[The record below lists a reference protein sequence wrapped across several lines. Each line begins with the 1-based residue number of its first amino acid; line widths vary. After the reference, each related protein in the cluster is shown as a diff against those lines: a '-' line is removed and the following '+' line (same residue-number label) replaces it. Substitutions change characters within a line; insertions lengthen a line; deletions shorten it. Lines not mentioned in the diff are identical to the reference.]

1 MVRRIYPLIW
11 LSMLFL
17 LTACAAQEASYAP
30 SSAPAEAP
38 AYDRAA
44 APQSADDG
52 AWAGEPVGGTATRL
66 VIASARIEIVVQDT
80 DAAAETIT
88 GLVQTSGG
96 YVASTNLYKTSYNG
110 NDMLRGTITLRV
122 PAEELDSVIAS
133 LETIAVDVRSKTV
146 DRQDV
151 TDHYSDLQAQL
162 RALEATET
170 ELLELLAEVRAKPQA
185 TADEIMSVYR
195 SLTEIRTEIERL
207 QGRRNLLDNQIRFS
221 SLEISLIPDTGSL
234 PVVEAGWRP
243 AVEARAALRTLV
255 AATQGLAKLIIWAV
269 LFLLPLVILFLI
281 PLGIAFWILRVLYR
295 RFGKRKLPTDTPS
308 VAGEA

>member
-1 MVRRIYPLIW
+1 
-11 LSMLFL
+11 
-17 LTACAAQEASYAP
+17 
-30 SSAPAEAP
+30 
-38 AYDRAA
+38 
-44 APQSADDG
+44 
-52 AWAGEPVGGTATRL
+52 
-66 VIASARIEIVVQDT
+66 
-80 DAAAETIT
+80 
-88 GLVQTSGG
+88 
-96 YVASTNLYKTSYNG
+96 
-110 NDMLRGTITLRV
+110 
-122 PAEELDSVIAS
+122 
-133 LETIAVDVRSKTV
+133 
-146 DRQDV
+146 
-151 TDHYSDLQAQL
+151 
-162 RALEATET
+162 
-170 ELLELLAEVRAKPQA
+170 LAEVRAKPQA